1 MALATS
7 CGDTDTSISLRH
19 CHVSRQHHGRFWV
32 SLFIE
37 AHKRLKLE
45 NEEYLLRCDAT
56 AQIEQIKKLTLAV
69 TDLALLGEPRIAYT
83 LHTVPGYTTRGHS
96 IMWVNVKQF
105 WPVNVSEQRS
115 DPKTTLR
122 RGGEKMRFY

>member
-7 CGDTDTSISLRH
+7 CSDTDTGTSLRH

-56 AQIEQIKKLTLAV
+56 DRADKKADFGSDRLGTLGRAEDCLH
-69 TDLALLGEPRIAYT
+69 TA

-115 DPKTTLR
+115 DPKNTLR
-122 RGGEKMRFY
+122 RGEEKMRFY